1 MAGKF
6 RNSYFVILEP
16 VEDKDMSSR
25 IVAWSLAAVLG
36 WFVHFNLPS
45 RAQEPMVKKM
55 ASIEGITEYE
65 LPNGV
70 QLLLFPDP
78 SKSQVTVNMTV
89 FVGSRH
95 EGYGE
100 AGMAHLLEHMM
111 FKGTPSHEKIPDE
124 MKNRGADFNGTT
136 WLDRT
141 NYYETLPATSD
152 AQAAENLEY
161 ALSLEADRLMN
172 SYVRGEDLASEMTV
186 VRNEFESGENNPR
199 RVLMQ
204 RVQAVAYEWH
214 NYGRSTIGN
223 RSDIER
229 VPIDRLRDFYRKF
242 YRPDNIMLVVAGK
255 FDPEKC
261 LELVAEYFGVL
272 KAPEVPLDRTY
283 TTEPPQ
289 DGERTV
295 VLRRVGSS
303 QLVSL
308 AYHVPAGGDRDF
320 AAIELLG
327 YVFGAEPSGRLYKEL
342 VIPEIAANASSFAF
356 ALHDPGIV
364 MFTAQVSKEKS
375 IEDARQSLLSVVELV
390 PEKPITEE
398 ELVRARTQFMKD
410 RELRAND
417 SKEIAIELSEWAAE
431 GDWRLYFLF
440 RDYIEQVTAEECT
453 KAAAKYLVRNNRTV
467 GLFIPSEKSER
478 IEIPTRP
485 DLKELLA
492 NYQGRGETQQGEN
505 FDPDPVA
512 IEKRTIRG
520 KLSSGL
526 KTAFVAKK
534 TRGQSVSLQINLRY
548 GNEAALK
555 DLVTAA
561 EFLPEMMMR
570 GTINLNH
577 EQLQDRLDE
586 FRAKVGAG
594 GTTGLLQVSVE
605 TKREYLDKVLPLIG
619 EILRSPRLESSE
631 LEVLRRQSITSTE
644 SQLTEPHALAGNT
657 LRRLQSP
664 YAPTD
669 VRYTPTLEER
679 IERYRSVSIDQ
690 IRQLHATMLS
700 GQNGEVTAVGDFDS
714 QELVAHCEKI
724 MGGWTTQVAQQRITQ
739 PAVTTVA
746 GGSHEINTPDKA
758 NAVLYGG
765 EQIAMRDSDPDYP
778 ALFIGNYILGG
789 GSLSSRLADR
799 IRQREGLSYGV
810 GSSITAHPIDQRTNW
825 TLFAITNPGNR
836 DRLLTVMREEIEK
849 ILAEGVSQSELD
861 AAIQGYLQ
869 SEQLSRTDDSGLA
882 QLLSQTLFVGRT
894 LEFNASQEKR
904 VAALTPAQV
913 KEALVK
919 YLDLKRLLLVTAG
932 DFRKPQSPGSK

>member
-1 MAGKF
+1 
-6 RNSYFVILEP
+6 
-16 VEDKDMSSR
+16 MSSR
-25 IVAWSLAAVLG
+25 IVVLGVVVLLG
-36 WFVHFNLPS
+36 WFVNFNLQGK
-45 RAQEPMVKKM
+45 AQESMVKKIT
-55 ASIEGITEYE
+55 SIEGITEYE

-152 AQAAENLEY
+152 TQAAENLEY
-161 ALSLEADRLMN
+161 AISLEADRLMN
-172 SYVRGEDLASEMTV
+172 SHVRGEDLASEMTV
-186 VRNEFESGENNPR
+186 VRNEFESGENSPR
-199 RVLMQ
+199 RILMQ

-229 VPIDRLRDFYRKF
+229 VPIDRLRAFYRKF

-255 FDPEKC
+255 FEPALCLKLVEK
-261 LELVAEYFGVL
+261 YFGIL
-272 KAPEVPLDRTY
+272 NAPDVPLDRTY

-303 QLVSL
+303 QLVTL

-327 YVFGAEPSGRLYKEL
+327 YVFGAEPSGRLYKDL
-342 VIPEIAANASSFAF
+342 VIPEIAANSSAFAF
-356 ALHDPGIV
+356 ALHDPGIM
-364 MFTAQVSKEKS
+364 MFTAQVAKEKS
-375 IEDARQSLLSVVELV
+375 IEDARQALLSTVELV
-390 PEKPITEE
+390 AEKPITDE
-398 ELVRARTQFMKD
+398 ELARARTQFLKD

-440 RDYIEQVTAEECT
+440 RDYIEQVTAQELT
-453 KAAAKYLVRNNRTV
+453 QVASKYLVRNNRTV
-467 GLFIPSEKSER
+467 GLFIPTEKSER
-478 IEIPTRP
+478 VEIPTRP

-492 NYQGRGETQQGEN
+492 EYKGRGEAQQGEH
-505 FDPDPVA
+505 FDPDPLA
-512 IEKRTIRG
+512 IEKRTLRG
-520 KLSSGL
+520 KLKAGL
-526 KTAFVAKK
+526 QTAWVPKK
-534 TRGQSVSLQINLRY
+534 TRGQSVSLQFNLRY

-561 EFLPEMMMR
+561 EFLPEMLLR
-570 GTINLNH
+570 GTETLNH
-577 EQLQDRLDE
+577 EQLQDRFDE
-586 FRAKVGAG
+586 LRAKVSAG
-594 GTTGLLQVSVE
+594 GTTGLLQLSVE
-605 TKREYLDKVLPLIG
+605 TKREYLDRVLPLIG
-619 EILRSPRLESSE
+619 EVLRAPRLEASE
-631 LEVLRRQSITSTE
+631 MEVLRRQAIAGTE
-644 SQLTEPHALAGNT
+644 SQITEPHALAGNA

-664 YAPTD
+664 YATDD
-669 VRYTPTLEER
+669 VRYVPTLQER
-679 IERYRSVSIDQ
+679 IERYKTVSIEQ
-690 IRQLHATMLS
+690 IRQLHSTMLS
-700 GQNGEVTAVGDFDS
+700 AQFGEVTAVGDFEPTEMES
-714 QELVAHCEKI
+714 HCEKI
-724 MGGWTTQVAQQRITQ
+724 LEGWTTAIPQARIAQ
-739 PAVTTVA
+739 PASPNVP
-746 GGSHEINTPDKA
+746 GGQHEIATPDKA

-765 EQIAMRDSDPDYP
+765 AQIAMRDDDPDYP

-810 GSSITAHPIDQRTNW
+810 GSSLTAHPIDLRTNL
-825 TLFAITNPGNR
+825 TLFAITNPQNR
-836 DRLLTVMREEIEK
+836 DRLITVMREEIEK
-849 ILAEGVSQSELD
+849 ILAEGVSPNELE
-861 AAIQGYLQ
+861 AAKQGYLQ
-869 SEQLSRTDDSGLA
+869 SEQLSRTDDNALA

-894 LEFNASQEKR
+894 LEFNATQEQK
-904 VAALTPAQV
+904 VASLTPQQV
-913 KEALVK
+913 KEALLK
-919 YLDLKRLLLVTAG
+919 YIDPKRLLIVTAG
-932 DFRKPQSPGSK
+932 DFRKPETPGSK